1 MMSCRYPTLERDHL
15 SDIEEY
21 AQSVLLGKPS
31 NRYEILA
38 IQRESDDLLAAA
50 NDPDFKYY
58 FDPEAA
64 LKVIRFIETF
74 HHVKGRWASETG
86 VDGLIVLE
94 GWQKW
99 IIAQVFGWKVKKTG
113 FRRFRSAYICV
124 PRKNGKSVL
133 AAGIALYMLAHDGE
147 FGAEVYC
154 GATNQKQAWEVF
166 RPAKRMA
173 QKQPAFRKKFG
184 IQIHA
189 NKLEKTVDGSRFEPI
204 IGDPGDG
211 SSPSLYIGDEYHEHD
226 TDNQR
231 DTMVTGMGAREQG
244 LELLITTA
252 GTNPAGPCAL
262 HQKDVEKVLEGV
274 HSDESLFGL
283 IYTIDKDDDWKSEQ
297 ALIKAN
303 PNYGISVSADFLK
316 DELSKAIQ
324 SARKQNKFKTKHL
337 NIWCGAKESWLN
349 SEDWVA
355 AGDKALSLDDF
366 KGMVCGNGLDLSKTD
381 DLTSRVKCF
390 VKEIDGID
398 HYYFF
403 GNHYVTKVKAADNQL
418 YQGWINEG
426 WLIECDANDGKMID
440 YQLVRDDF
448 DEDLLHF
455 EIEDIYHDP
464 AGANVLAQQ
473 IDTSTNVEAVEIPQT
488 FRVFSP
494 YMRDFEVLLS
504 AGRIHHNGDPV
515 LAWCFSNVVAKE
527 TQDGKYIR
535 PVKEG
540 RDNKIDGAVAAL
552 MAFIKV
558 YEPKD
563 EYDDQQA
570 MEEYLNRL
578 GA

>member
-1 MMSCRYPTLERDHL
+1 
-15 SDIEEY
+15 
-21 AQSVLLGKPS
+21 
-31 NRYEILA
+31 
-38 IQRESDDLLAAA
+38 
-50 NDPDFKYY
+50 
-58 FDPEAA
+58 
-64 LKVIRFIETF
+64 
-74 HHVKGRWASETG
+74 
-86 VDGLIVLE
+86 
-94 GWQKW
+94 
-99 IIAQVFGWKVKKTG
+99 
-113 FRRFRSAYICV
+113 
-124 PRKNGKSVL
+124 
-133 AAGIALYMLAHDGE
+133 
-147 FGAEVYC
+147 
-154 GATNQKQAWEVF
+154 
-166 RPAKRMA
+166 MA
-173 QKQPAFRKKFG
+173 QKQPAFLKKFG
-184 IQIHA
+184 VEVHA
-189 NKLEKTVDGSRFEPI
+189 NKLERTSDGSRFEPI

-226 TDNQR
+226 SDNQR

-252 GTNPAGPCAL
+252 GTNSAGPCAL
-262 HQKDVEKVLEGV
+262 HQKDVEKVLGGV
-274 HSDESLFGL
+274 VSDGSLFGV

-303 PNYGISVSADFLK
+303 PNYGVSVSTSFLK
-316 DELSKAIQ
+316 DEQSKAIQ

-337 NIWCGAKESWLN
+337 DVWCGAKEAWLN
-349 SEDWVA
+349 SEDWVS
-355 AGDKALSLDDF
+355 AGNKDLSLDDF

-390 VKEIDGID
+390 AKDIDGVE

-403 GNHYVTKVKAADNQL
+403 GNHYVTKVKAEDNQL
-418 YQGWINEG
+418 YQGWINDG
-426 WLIECDANDGKMID
+426 WLTECDANEGKMID

-448 DEDLLHF
+448 DEDLFHF

-535 PVKEG
+535 PVKED
-540 RDNKIDGAVAAL
+540 RDNKIDAAVAAL

-570 MEEYLNRL
+570 MEEYLDGL